1 LFEGVISSAQLFIQ
15 LNSFV
20 AIGIL
25 SSMSLNALYIDFNSY
40 FASVEQQLRPELH
53 GKPIGVLAVMAE
65 TTCCIAASY
74 EAKAFGIKTGI
85 GVRDARKMCKDMIFV
100 EARPAIYVEYH
111 HKLIEIVESCTH
123 VEKVLSI
130 DEMVCLLT
138 GSQQVKENALKL
150 AAKIKR
156 EINKQFPFIR
166 SSIGIAPNTFLAK
179 TASNMQKPDGC
190 VVIEDSDIPQKL
202 FSLKLRALNGI
213 GAQMHARL
221 ERYGIDT
228 VEKLYAANKQQL
240 RAAWGSIEGERYHD
254 KLRGI
259 EPYYVK
265 NARSSLGHSHVLPPE
280 QRNIAGAK
288 AVLHR
293 LLQKAAMRMRS
304 YDLLTSHISI
314 KIKLRHSKTKESAR
328 FYNESAIRS
337 TDNSLKLTESL
348 ETLLQEFANVDTNF
362 DPIAVGVNFGAL
374 SNTNGYV
381 DDLFAEKPSATEKKL
396 NKALD
401 ILNLKYG
408 KNTVYFAGAH
418 DALKAAPM
426 RIAFSHVPD
435 LVIEED

>member
-1 LFEGVISSAQLFIQ
+1 MA
-15 LNSFV
+15 
-20 AIGIL
+20 
-25 SSMSLNALYIDFNSY
+25 LNALYVDFNSY
-40 FASVEQQLRPELH
+40 FASVEQQLRPELR
-53 GKPIGVLAVMAE
+53 GKPIGILAVMAE

-74 EAKAFGIKTGI
+74 EAKAFGVKTGTA
-85 GVRDARKMCKDMIFV
+85 VRDARKMCTNIIFV
-100 EARPAIYVEYH
+100 EARPPLYVQYH

-130 DEMVCLLT
+130 DEMVCFLT
-138 GSQQVKENALKL
+138 GSQQIKENALKL

-156 EINKQFPFIR
+156 EINKQYPFIL
-166 SSIGIAPNTFLAK
+166 SSIGIAPNMFLAK

-190 VVIEDSDIPQKL
+190 VVIEDADIPQKL

-240 RAAWGSIEGERYHD
+240 RAAWGSIEGERYYD

-280 QRNIAGAK
+280 QRTIHGAK

-304 YDLLTSHISI
+304 YDLLTSHISV
-314 KIKLRHSKTKESAR
+314 KIKLRDPKSKTLSR
-328 FYNESAIRS
+328 FYNESDISA
-337 TDNSLKLTESL
+337 TDNTLKLTDAL
-348 ETLLQEFANVDTNF
+348 EGLFKGLSKACEKLE
-362 DPIAVGVNFGAL
+362 PIAVGVNFTAL
-374 SNTNGYV
+374 SNVQDAAY
-381 DDLFAEKPSATEKKL
+381 DLFTQKSNASEVKL

-418 DALKAAPM
+418 DALKDAPM
-426 RIAFSHVPD
+426 RIAFNHIPD
-435 LVIEED
+435 MVIEED